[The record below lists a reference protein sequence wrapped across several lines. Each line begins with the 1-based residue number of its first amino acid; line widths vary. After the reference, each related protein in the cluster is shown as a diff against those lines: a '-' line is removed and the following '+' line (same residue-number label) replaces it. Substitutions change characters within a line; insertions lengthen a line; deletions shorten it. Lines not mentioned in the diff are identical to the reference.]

1 MLLEELFQEGFSD
14 LNLFKGDMA
23 DRKFKEPEP
32 PKSSYSDLHK
42 DDPARQAW
50 HDAGGNPPGYGPE
63 NTADNLAILKV
74 GKAWHSMTDEQKD
87 QWHKDNPS
95 EDPSRPPPPTLAQ
108 RQAETARQNAMTDD
122 EKEADKKRKRA
133 EHWAKLKKAR
143 EEADA
148 KIEAEKKKKAE
159 AEKKKKAEA
168 DKNLAAAHGN

>member
-32 PKSSYSDLHK
+32 KREHPHS
-42 DDPARQAW
+42 DDPERKTW
-50 HDAGGNPPGYGPE
+50 YDAGGNPPGYGGT
-63 NTADNLAILKV
+63 NRADNLAKSQV
-74 GKAWHSMTDEQKD
+74 GIDKW
-87 QWHKDNPS
+87 
-95 EDPSRPPPPTLAQ
+95 
-108 RQAETARQNAMTDD
+108 NAMTAEEQTAAARAAAENANSSVDLPVKSAAERIAD
-122 EKEADKKRKRA
+122 QTRRDKMTQAEIEADEKRKRA

-143 EEADA
+143 EEEAA

-168 DKNLAAAHGN
+168 DKNLAATHGN